1 MDSKTEKQ
9 YDIKIQYP
17 KKLKDRKTLQRNKA
31 NINWKFWAYE
41 ENNSFKRKKSVKVAQ
56 QRLLNSLGA
65 SGW

>member
-17 KKLKDRKTLQRNKA
+17 KKLKDRKTQQRNKA

-41 ENNSFKRKKSVKVAQ
+41 ESNSFKRKKSVKVAQ